1 MCVCVCIYIYIY
13 LEERPVID
21 HKIHHAVVV
30 NITSGFYISF
40 FLRLCRVLDI
50 CYCIFVPFI

>member
-1 MCVCVCIYIYIY
+1 MCIYIYIY